1 MCYYTIRKEDKMTK
15 QDLILTI
22 AILNSIR
29 ELLEKEKID
38 RAKELIDSYLNSLID
53 D

>member
-1 MCYYTIRKEDKMTK
+1 MTK
-15 QDLILTI
+15 QDLFLIV
-22 AILNSIR
+22 AILNSIK

-38 RAKELIDSYLNSLID
+38 QAKELIDSYLNSLID